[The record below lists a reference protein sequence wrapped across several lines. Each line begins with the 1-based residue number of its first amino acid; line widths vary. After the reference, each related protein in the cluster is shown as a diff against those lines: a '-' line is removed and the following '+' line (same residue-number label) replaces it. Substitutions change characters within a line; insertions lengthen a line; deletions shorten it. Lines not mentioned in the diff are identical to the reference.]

1 MLLPVFV
8 LRLSPVVI
16 IFVVEGKTQSSTAA
30 PSSCF
35 IPPLAAVLQRA
46 SLPGGL
52 LFIAASPRLRRGHV
66 AARLRASAFT
76 CSLSSVKEGLSLLL
90 QLPPTRELKHCVCK
104 LPPTGKHMCAV
115 CGASDV
121 GAKSHFPRPVLCCR
135 RQGTTPCE
143 TSSMHTLPLW
153 VGSWPLELMGYTRR
167 LRAQNRLTLLFSHT
181 FTSRL
186 IHPLLSTRAQ
196 LPISI
201 SLRSSTFQGKLL
213 SV

>member
-1 MLLPVFV
+1 M
-8 LRLSPVVI
+8 
-16 IFVVEGKTQSSTAA
+16 
-30 PSSCF
+30 SCF
-35 IPPLAAVLQRA
+35 VPPLAAVLQRA

-66 AARLRASAFT
+66 AARLRASAST
-76 CSLSSVKEGLSLLL
+76 CVILFVEGRTQSSIAAPSYQRAETLRLQAPSYRHAYGRCLRRFRCRRQVSL
-90 QLPPTRELKHCVCK
+90 
-104 LPPTGKHMCAV
+104 
-115 CGASDV
+115 
-121 GAKSHFPRPVLCCR
+121 FPRPVLRCR
-135 RQGTTPCE
+135 RQGTAPCE

-181 FTSRL
+181 FTSRS

-196 LPISI
+196 LPI